1 MTRPLNP
8 ASSRLLSVPPRYY
21 DIIDGDTEA
30 VVDSDLGARLARSR
44 SLARSRGSELRD
56 GWRHPG
62 YADLVVGSRAHPGHR
77 FPRWGHLS
85 VKRAECRHPLFIPYR
100 SSTEF
105 CRDIMI
111 TSRSPSPVPQTINN
125 FNKDMIAETE
135 EKIHTSRMKTMYLIC
150 FNIFDLNCNNIQ
162 VS

>member
-1 MTRPLNP
+1 MNVTRPLNP

-62 YADLVVGSRAHPGHR
+62 YTDLVVGSRAHPGHR
-77 FPRWGHLS
+77 FPRWGQLS
-85 VKRAECRHPLFIPYR
+85 VMQAECRHPAFIPQ
-100 SSTEF
+100 
-105 CRDIMI
+105 I
-111 TSRSPSPVPQTINN
+111 IN
-125 FNKDMIAETE
+125 
-135 EKIHTSRMKTMYLIC
+135 RVLP
-150 FNIFDLNCNNIQ
+150 
-162 VS
+162 

>member
-1 MTRPLNP
+1 
-8 ASSRLLSVPPRYY
+8 
-21 DIIDGDTEA
+21 
-30 VVDSDLGARLARSR
+30 
-44 SLARSRGSELRD
+44 
-56 GWRHPG
+56 
-62 YADLVVGSRAHPGHR
+62 
-77 FPRWGHLS
+77 
-85 VKRAECRHPLFIPYR
+85 
-100 SSTEF
+100 
-105 CRDIMI
+105 MI